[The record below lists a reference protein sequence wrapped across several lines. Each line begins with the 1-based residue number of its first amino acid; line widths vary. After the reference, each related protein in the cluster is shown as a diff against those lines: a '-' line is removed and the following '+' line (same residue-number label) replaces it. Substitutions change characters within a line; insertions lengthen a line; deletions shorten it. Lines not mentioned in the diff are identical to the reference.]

1 MLIKLIRKFLDN
13 HLRMNRIRA
22 KAVEFLF
29 IHTHRPAR
37 HNI

>member
-1 MLIKLIRKFLDN
+1 MLINLIKKFLDN

-22 KAVEFLF
+22 KAFEFLF
-29 IHTHRPAR
+29 IHTHRPAH